1 MEEARSLFMVASFD
15 DSLHCAAIY
24 EIKFGDGGEIKI
36 DGPLVKAFSCSEEDH
51 YSLVDCDMVGS
62 QICLAASCELSG
74 AYKRKMISFEPLLFD
89 TVTKQLDKLP
99 KPQAKKPFPKVM
111 AVGGSFYVLSTDTLC
126 SGFRIKSPSF
136 ERFDPIHR
144 KWDSIIPE
152 YRVPVKTSKAV
163 VGYAVVNDIIL
174 ISVDATYNSS
184 TEFHCYKV
192 GSSMEKWQVVE
203 KEDRDVRYYAFVGKS
218 EFVDDFVYTL
228 VENCLLIAYHVT
240 FSTGDDDDRTIK
252 SLGAP
257 VRIVDTDSPKI
268 PFDLYELYTSSL
280 VHLGNKIFCVART
293 EIKRVPPKVQH
304 VTIMILKVSDS
315 MDPVTVSADFYP
327 LNTEGLGQAN
337 VQSLF
342 LNSRWS
348 EFDYDSECWT
358 SLKDQP
364 EYLEDYFSVNT
375 HMQPMDIDP
384 PKLESVPGGSET
396 ARKRAVSSASVL
408 GKRTKYVLVND
419 FLKPLGLEKYSKI
432 FEYEEIS
439 MHILVQMTDEDLKE
453 IGLPKGPRMMIL
465 SAFKSE
471 GLTLGS

>member
-1 MEEARSLFMVASFD
+1 MVASFD
-15 DSLHCAAIY
+15 DFLHCAAIY
-24 EIKFGDGGEIKI
+24 EIKFGGGGEIKI
-36 DGPLVKAFSCSEEDH
+36 DGSLVKAFSCSEEDH

-74 AYKRKMISFEPLLFD
+74 EYIRKMISFEPLLFD

-144 KWDSIIPE
+144 KWDSILPE
-152 YRVPVKTSKAV
+152 YRVEKKSMAV
-163 VGYAVVNDIIL
+163 VGYAVINDIIL
-174 ISVDATYNSS
+174 ISVDATSSSS
-184 TEFHCYKV
+184 TEFHCYKM

-203 KEDRDVRYYAFVGKS
+203 KEDRDVRYYAFLGKS
-218 EFVDDFVYTL
+218 LFVDDFVYTL

-252 SLGAP
+252 SLGTP
-257 VRIVDTDSPKI
+257 VKIVDTDSPQI
-268 PFDLYELYTSSL
+268 PFDLYGLYTSSL

-293 EIKRVPPKVQH
+293 EIKRVPPNVQH

-315 MDPVTVSADFYP
+315 MDPVTVSAEVSADFYP

-342 LNSRWS
+342 WDSRLNWWMVFNS
-348 EFDYDSECWT
+348 
-358 SLKDQP
+358 
-364 EYLEDYFSVNT
+364 
-375 HMQPMDIDP
+375 
-384 PKLESVPGGSET
+384 G
-396 ARKRAVSSASVL
+396 
-408 GKRTKYVLVND
+408 
-419 FLKPLGLEKYSKI
+419 
-432 FEYEEIS
+432 
-439 MHILVQMTDEDLKE
+439 
-453 IGLPKGPRMMIL
+453 
-465 SAFKSE
+465 
-471 GLTLGS
+471 